1 MRYATPGTNEPVA
14 ESWRRNWQQITVHDP
29 RPCSGPV
36 ARHNIWI
43 GINKLRGIL
52 PRFSFRVP
60 ECERG
65 LEALFAYHTV
75 RETSTGIARDEPCHD
90 ASSHACDALRLL
102 AEAEAAH
109 MLSSA
114 GSTPNIHR
122 QPVTVRTG
130 FRGNSRDDS
139 SGSDILDGF
148 FGPSRPHVR
157 VLR

>member
-1 MRYATPGTNEPVA
+1 MATQKSGRTFLMELKEAGLANVKA
-14 ESWRRNWQQITVHDP
+14 VP
-29 RPCSGPV
+29 RTYDV
-36 ARHNIWI
+36 WI

-65 LEALFAYHTV
+65 LEALCAYHTV

-90 ASSHACDALRLL
+90 ASSHACDALRVL

-114 GSTPNIHR
+114 GSTPNIRR
-122 QPVTVRTG
+122 QPLTVRTG
-130 FRGNSRDDS
+130 FRGDAHDYSEP
-139 SGSDILDGF
+139 DILERF
-148 FGPSRPHVR
+148 FGRPRPNVR
-157 VLR
+157 VIR

>member
-1 MRYATPGTNEPVA
+1 MANVKA
-14 ESWRRNWQQITVHDP
+14 VP
-29 RPCSGPV
+29 RTSDI
-36 ARHNIWI
+36 RF

-65 LEALFAYHTV
+65 LEALCAYHTV
-75 RETSTGIARDEPCHD
+75 RETATGIARDEPCHD
-90 ASSHACDALRLL
+90 ASSHACDALRVL

-109 MLSSA
+109 MLTSA
-114 GSTPNIHR
+114 GSTANMHR
-122 QPVTVRTG
+122 RPVTVRTG
-130 FRGNSRDDS
+130 FRGNARDDS
-139 SGSDILDGF
+139 SGSDILDRF

>member
-1 MRYATPGTNEPVA
+1 MELKEAGLANVKA
-14 ESWRRNWQQITVHDP
+14 VP
-29 RPCSGPV
+29 RTYDV
-36 ARHNIWI
+36 WI

-65 LEALFAYHTV
+65 LEALCAYHTV

-90 ASSHACDALRLL
+90 ASSHACDVLRVL

-114 GSTPNIHR
+114 GSTANVHR
-122 QPVTVRTG
+122 RAVTVLTG
-130 FRGNSRDDS
+130 FRGNARARA
-139 SGSDILDGF
+139 
-148 FGPSRPHVR
+148 P
-157 VLR
+157 